1 MFERLAPDLTTPPSA
16 FEQRI
21 STPSY
26 AIPDR
31 LALLEDAARDEL
43 DALWADL
50 DTAVRNA
57 ANGQWS
63 ITCDWLTDRIKR
75 LTQLVGPTPWEQVQI
90 PLLESGVY
98 QRLHAEL
105 DVSVEV
111 DMARVA
117 EVRASIDARR
127 SAR

>member
-1 MFERLAPDLTTPPSA
+1 MSEA
-16 FEQRI
+16 
-21 STPSY
+21 
-26 AIPDR
+26 DR

-50 DTAVRNA
+50 DTAVRYA